1 MSYVSCDCISKV
13 SIYPF
18 LMPIIFMI
26 TRFLYD
32 KIIEEVRE
40 DNFNFRILKYDLP
53 YLIYLNLPKIFS
65 IFIIFIIKRNSK
77 SESNLNDNNMERK
90 YHIFVKTSNNRK
102 LFLIIFII
110 SFLEVIGNV
119 GDHLLYYYQKI
130 HMKPEDEPHRLGWLV
145 EKKNFYIIFVPLF
158 CYLFLKNEIHR
169 HHIFALFLGCIGA
182 FVINLARFVYH
193 FAKLDKLFYHFL
205 NIVLS
210 SIFSLVIVLTKYI
223 MSKFLI
229 NSPYVFI
236 FYEGLFCI
244 LTSLLVALLIYPF
257 VINLPD
263 YNVNINIE
271 EENEN
276 YFYNNYLGIIN
287 FLIGQNFAFYIYFFL
302 SIILSFIY
310 YILNALTI
318 YNYSPYLLIL
328 VDSFLPIDGD
338 IIFIILKRKDFN
350 VEDSIKRT
358 VFQSFG
364 YAILFCASLILNEM
378 IVLNFWG
385 FSDNTIA
392 KINLRSHIDSNA
404 IELRHSETEISDI
417 NEDDSVI
424 NSQRDEGLF
433 PDLKKTKQ
441 PPL

>member
-1 MSYVSCDCISKV
+1 
-13 SIYPF
+13 
-18 LMPIIFMI
+18 MI

-32 KIIEEVRE
+32 KIIEEVKE
-40 DNFNFRILKYDLP
+40 SNFNFRILKYDLP

-65 IFIIFIIKRNSK
+65 IFIIFIIKHNSK
-77 SESNLNDNNMERK
+77 RKSDVNVNNMERK
-90 YHIFVKTSNNRK
+90 YHIFVKSSNNKK

-130 HMKPEDEPHRLGWLV
+130 HMNPEDEPHRLGWLV

-169 HHIFALFLGCIGA
+169 HHVFALFLGCIGA

-210 SIFSLVIVLTKYI
+210 SFFSLVIVLTKYI

-229 NSPYVFI
+229 NSPYIFI
-236 FYEGLFCI
+236 FYEGLFSI
-244 LTSLLVALLIYPF
+244 LTSLLVALLIYPLI
-257 VINLPD
+257 INLPD

-271 EENEN
+271 EENEK
-276 YFYNNYLGIIN
+276 YFYNNYFGIIN
-287 FLIGQNFAFYIYFFL
+287 FLIGQNFAFYIFFFM

-310 YILNALTI
+310 YILSALTI

-350 VEDSIKRT
+350 VKDAIKRT

-385 FSDNTIA
+385 FSDNTIE
-392 KINLRSHIDSNA
+392 KINLRSHVDSNSL
-404 IELRHSETEISDI
+404 ELHSIETEISDV
-417 NEDDSVI
+417 NDDDSDI
-424 NSQRDEGLF
+424 NSQKDGSTFIE
-433 PDLKKTKQ
+433 LKNTKQ

>member
-1 MSYVSCDCISKV
+1 MSFVSCDCTSKV

-26 TRFLYD
+26 IRFLYD
-32 KIIEEVRE
+32 KIIEEARE

-53 YLIYLNLPKIFS
+53 YLIYLNMPKILT
-65 IFIIFIIKRNSK
+65 IFIIFIIKHNSK
-77 SESNLNDNNMERK
+77 RQSDVNGKYMERK
-90 YHIFVKTSNNRK
+90 YHIFVKSSNNRK

-130 HMKPEDEPHRLGWLV
+130 HMNPEDEPHRLGWLV

-205 NIVLS
+205 NIILS

-244 LTSLLVALLIYPF
+244 LNSLLVALLIYPLI
-257 VINLPD
+257 INLPD

-271 EENEN
+271 EENEK
-276 YFYNNYLGIIN
+276 YFYNNYFGIIN
-287 FLIGQNFAFYIYFFL
+287 FLIGQNFVFYLFFFI

-310 YILNALTI
+310 YILSALTI
-318 YNYSPYLLIL
+318 YNYSPYLLVL

-350 VEDSIKRT
+350 VKDAIKRT
-358 VFQSFG
+358 IFQSFG
-364 YAILFCASLILNEM
+364 YAILFFASLILNEM

-385 FSDNTIA
+385 FSDNTIE
-392 KINLRSHIDSNA
+392 KINFRSHADSNSLELHN
-404 IELRHSETEISDI
+404 IESEISD
-417 NEDDSVI
+417 DDSDI
-424 NSQRDEGLF
+424 NSQKDGSSFIE
-433 PDLKKTKQ
+433 LKNTKQ